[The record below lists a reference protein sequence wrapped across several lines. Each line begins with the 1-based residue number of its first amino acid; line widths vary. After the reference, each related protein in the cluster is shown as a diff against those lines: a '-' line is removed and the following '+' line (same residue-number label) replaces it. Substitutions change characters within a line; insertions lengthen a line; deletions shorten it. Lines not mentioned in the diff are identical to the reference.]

1 MIDTHKGI
9 VIVKWPQEE
18 FSDETEN
25 ATAPCKLVL
34 SLLNKNKLILNFKIK
49 YIYHAIKHHG
59 NI

>member
-1 MIDTHKGI
+1 MTDTHKGI

-18 FSDETEN
+18 FFDETEN
-25 ATAPCKLVL
+25 ATTPYKLVL